1 MRKQITT
8 LASTTAATTAATSVA
23 TSVATS
29 AAGFALAAALLL
41 APAAAGAISYTF
53 SGQLDDGPLVGTTFA
68 GSFDF
73 DDSGVLPGFKG
84 DLPLTGFSLL
94 LAGES
99 YTLASADAPPVAVY
113 SDGAF
118 VGLSY
123 VDNDAADP
131 TIRPHIAFIPGFL
144 SLAEAFVGY
153 EIGSGAG
160 QAGFGSYSV
169 AVVPEPASV
178 ALLLAGLGVV
188 GWRLRRR

>member
-8 LASTTAATTAATSVA
+8 LAASTAATSVGTSVA
-23 TSVATS
+23 TAVATS

-41 APAAAGAISYTF
+41 APAAAGAVSYTF
-53 SGQLDDGPLVGTTFA
+53 SGQLDDGPLVGTPFA

-73 DDSGVLPGFKG
+73 DDSLVMSGFEG

-99 YTLASADAPPVAVY
+99 YTLASADATPVAVY
-113 SDGAF
+113 FDGAF
-118 VGLSY
+118 LGLSY
-123 VDNDAADP
+123 VDADAADP
-131 TIRPHIAFIPGFL
+131 AMRPHIAFIPGFL
-144 SLAEAFVGY
+144 SLAEAYVGY
-153 EIGSGAG
+153 EIGSDAG